1 MCFLHLHVGG
11 AFDSH
16 VQFLEICHV
25 HHDTDVR
32 NKSGWTVEFLEA
44 FMENWVK
51 EFDFERFVIFFL
63 LFFFQ
68 NPDYKNGNHT
78 QPELV
83 NWAMKKGAP
92 GCLRVYMGMMNYPV
106 YVGIV
111 SIN

>member
-63 LFFFQ
+63 LFFFFKILTTKMEITHNLSWSIEQ
-68 NPDYKNGNHT
+68 
-78 QPELV
+78 
-83 NWAMKKGAP
+83 WKKGP
-92 GCLRVYMGMMNYPV
+92 LVV
-106 YVGIV
+106 
-111 SIN
+111 